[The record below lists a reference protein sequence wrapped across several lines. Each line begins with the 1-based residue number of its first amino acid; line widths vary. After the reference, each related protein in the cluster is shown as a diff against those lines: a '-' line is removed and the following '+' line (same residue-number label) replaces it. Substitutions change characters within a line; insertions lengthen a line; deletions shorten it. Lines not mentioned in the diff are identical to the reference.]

1 MERLP
6 PNRDIVFSDP
16 AFASRYAKKHAEM
29 QRRFGKEYA
38 EKLRAKGFTKGRI
51 LDAGCGFGETLLRLA
66 ESFPEASL
74 TGIDLSDPLLDI
86 ARSNATRAGVSKRIE
101 FKKADVCSTSY
112 PDKYFDVVLNI
123 NMVHVVEKPL
133 QMLDELERI
142 LAVDGHLFI
151 VDIRRS
157 WIGLLEREFF
167 SALSVTEAE
176 QLLNGSRLRKGRMTS
191 TMLWWRY
198 EG

>member
-1 MERLP
+1 LKRLP

-16 AFASRYAKKHAEM
+16 AFAGRYAKKHAEM

-38 EKLRAKGFTKGRI
+38 EKLRVKGFTKGRI
-51 LDAGCGFGETLLRLA
+51 LDAGCGFGETLFCLA

-86 ARSNATRAGVSKRIE
+86 ARSKVTKAGLSERIE

-112 PDKYFDVVLNI
+112 PDKYFNVVLNI
-123 NMVHVVEKPL
+123 NMVHVVENPVE
-133 QMLDELERI
+133 MLGELERI

-157 WIGLLEREFF
+157 WVGLLEREFF

-176 QLLNGSRLRKGRMTS
+176 QLLNESTLRKGEMTS
-191 TMLWWRY
+191 TTLWWRY

>member
-1 MERLP
+1 LKRP
-6 PNRDIVFSDP
+6 TTVRDPVFSDP

-38 EKLRAKGFTKGRI
+38 EKLKVKGFTKGRI
-51 LDAGCGFGETLLRLA
+51 QDAGCGFGETLIRLA
-66 ESFPEASL
+66 ESFPEAVL

-86 ARSNATRAGVSKRIE
+86 ARSNAARAGFSQRIE
-101 FKKADVCSTSY
+101 FKKADVGSTLY

-123 NMVHVVEKPL
+123 NMVHVVENPV

-157 WIGLLEREFF
+157 WIGLLEKEFF
-167 SALSVTEAE
+167 SALSVTEAR
-176 QLLNGSRLRKGRMTS
+176 QLLNGSKIRKGTMTS

-198 EG
+198 E

>member
-1 MERLP
+1 LKRP
-6 PNRDIVFSDP
+6 TTVRDPVFSDP

-38 EKLRAKGFTKGRI
+38 EKLKVKGFTKGRI
-51 LDAGCGFGETLLRLA
+51 LDAGCGFGETLIRLA
-66 ESFPEASL
+66 ESFPEAVL

-86 ARSNATRAGVSKRIE
+86 ARSNAARAGFSQRIE
-101 FKKADVCSTSY
+101 FKKADVGSTSY

-123 NMVHVVEKPL
+123 NMVHVVENPV

-157 WIGLLEREFF
+157 WIGLLEKEFF
-167 SALSVTEAE
+167 SALSVTEAR
-176 QLLNGSRLRKGRMTS
+176 QLLNGSKIRKGTMTS

-198 EG
+198 E

>member
-1 MERLP
+1 
-6 PNRDIVFSDP
+6 VFSDP
-16 AFASRYAKKHAEM
+16 AFAGRYAKKHAEM

-51 LDAGCGFGETLLRLA
+51 LDAGCGFGETLIRLA
-66 ESFPEASL
+66 ENFPQAAL
-74 TGIDLSDPLLDI
+74 TGIDLSDHLLDL
-86 ARSNATRAGVSKRIE
+86 ARSNAAKAGLSERIE
-101 FKKADVCSTSY
+101 FRKADVCGTSY

-123 NMVHVVEKPL
+123 NMVHVVEKPV

-142 LAVDGHLFI
+142 LAVDGRLFI

-157 WIGLLEREFF
+157 WIGLLEREFL

-176 QLLNGSRLRKGRMTS
+176 QLLEGSKIRKGRMTS
-191 TMLWWRY
+191 SLLWWRY

>member
-1 MERLP
+1 LKRLP
-6 PNRDIVFSDP
+6 PDRDTVFSDQ
-16 AFASRYAKKHAEM
+16 AFASRYAKRHAEM
-29 QRRFGKEYA
+29 QRKFGKQYA
-38 EKLRAKGFTKGRI
+38 EKLRVKGFTKGRI
-51 LDAGCGFGETLLRLA
+51 LDAGCGFGETLIRLA
-66 ESFPEASL
+66 ESFPEAVLS
-74 TGIDLSDPLLDI
+74 GIDLSDPLLDI
-86 ARSNATRAGVSKRIE
+86 ARSKATRAGLSERIE

-123 NMVHVVEKPL
+123 NMVHVVENPL

-176 QLLNGSRLRKGRMTS
+176 QLLNGSKLRKGKMTS

>member
-1 MERLP
+1 LKRLP
-6 PNRDIVFSDP
+6 PNRDVVFSD
-16 AFASRYAKKHAEM
+16 ATFAGRYAKKHAEM

-38 EKLRAKGFTKGRI
+38 EKLRVKGFNKGRI
-51 LDAGCGFGETLLRLA
+51 LDAGCGFGETLIRLA
-66 ESFPEASL
+66 ESFPEADL
-74 TGIDLSDPLLDI
+74 TGIDLSDPLLDL
-86 ARSNATRAGVSKRIE
+86 ARSNAAKASLSMRIE
-101 FKKADVCSTSY
+101 FKKADVCSTSF

-123 NMVHVVEKPL
+123 NMVHVVENPL

-157 WIGLLEREFF
+157 WIGFLEREFL
-167 SALSVTEAE
+167 SALSLTEAE
-176 QLLNGSRLRKGRMTS
+176 QLLDGSKIRKGRMTS
-191 TMLWWRY
+191 SSLWWRY

>member
-1 MERLP
+1 LKRP
-6 PNRDIVFSDP
+6 TTVRDPVFSDP

-38 EKLRAKGFTKGRI
+38 EKLKVKGFTKGRI
-51 LDAGCGFGETLLRLA
+51 LDAGCGFGETLIRLA
-66 ESFPEASL
+66 ESFPEAVL

-86 ARSNATRAGVSKRIE
+86 ARSNAARAGFSQRIE
-101 FKKADVCSTSY
+101 FKKADVGSTSY

-123 NMVHVVEKPL
+123 NMVHVVENPV

-157 WIGLLEREFF
+157 WIGVLEKEFF
-167 SALSVTEAE
+167 SALSVTEAR
-176 QLLNGSRLRKGRMTS
+176 QLLNGSNIRKGRMTS
-191 TMLWWRY
+191 SLLWWRY
-198 EG
+198 EA